1 MDKLELIKRN
11 VVEIVKEEELVS
23 LLKKKKNPVVYCGY
37 EPSGPLHL
45 GHMVTITKLKELQ
58 EAGFKVKILLAD
70 VHAYLNKKGDW
81 NFLDEQCKIWE
92 KAIKA
97 IGLDAEF
104 IKGSS
109 FQYDKDYWNDVLEIS
124 LKTTLNRGLRSMT
137 EIAREIDN
145 ATISQMI
152 YPVMQ
157 AVDMKALKV
166 DIGLGGMEQRKV
178 QMLARETLPLVNY
191 KPIIAIHTPLISS
204 LKGEGKMSSSIK
216 GSMISVIDSS
226 AEIRSA
232 IKGAHC
238 PEKIVENNPIMQI
251 AQLIIF
257 PNLTGFF
264 KITRPD
270 KFGGNLQFSNY
281 DELKHTYISGG
292 LHPADLKS
300 GVADAL
306 IDILEPIG
314 KRFKK

>member
-1 MDKLELIKRN
+1 MNKLELIKRN
-11 VVEIVKEEELVS
+11 TVEIIKESELED
-23 LLKKKKNPVVYCGY
+23 LRKKKAPVVYCGY

-45 GHMVTITKLKELQ
+45 GHMVTITKLKDLQ

-81 NFLDEQCKIWE
+81 KFINEQCKIWE

-97 IGLDAEF
+97 IGLNAEF
-104 IKGSS
+104 VKGSS
-109 FQYDKDYWNDVLEIS
+109 FQYDKNYWNDVLDIS
-124 LKTTLNRGLRSMT
+124 LQTTLKRGLRSMT
-137 EIAREIDN
+137 EIARDIDN

-157 AVDMKALKV
+157 TADMKALKV
-166 DIGLGGMEQRKV
+166 DVGLGGMEQRKV
-178 QMLARETLPLVNY
+178 QMLARETLSLINY
-191 KPIIAIHTPLISS
+191 KPIVAIHTPLISS
-204 LKGEGKMSSSIK
+204 LKGAGKMSSSVQ
-216 GSMISVIDSS
+216 GSMISVIDSP
-226 AEIRSA
+226 AEIRNA

-238 PEKIVENNPIMQI
+238 PIKIIKDNPVMQI
-251 AQLIIF
+251 AQLIVF

-264 KITRPD
+264 KIVRPD

-281 DELKHTYISGG
+281 DELEQAYISGK

-306 IDILEPIG
+306 VDVLEPIG
-314 KRFKK
+314 KILKIS

>member
-1 MDKLELIKRN
+1 
-11 VVEIVKEEELVS
+11 
-23 LLKKKKNPVVYCGY
+23 
-37 EPSGPLHL
+37 
-45 GHMVTITKLKELQ
+45 
-58 EAGFKVKILLAD
+58 
-70 VHAYLNKKGDW
+70 
-81 NFLDEQCKIWE
+81 
-92 KAIKA
+92 
-97 IGLDAEF
+97 
-104 IKGSS
+104 
-109 FQYDKDYWNDVLEIS
+109 
-124 LKTTLNRGLRSMT
+124 
-137 EIAREIDN
+137 
-145 ATISQMI
+145 
-152 YPVMQ
+152 
-157 AVDMKALKV
+157 
-166 DIGLGGMEQRKV
+166 
-178 QMLARETLPLVNY
+178 
-191 KPIIAIHTPLISS
+191 
-204 LKGEGKMSSSIK
+204 
-216 GSMISVIDSS
+216 MISVIDSS

>member
-45 GHMVTITKLKELQ
+45 GHMVTITKLKDLQ

-152 YPVMQ
+152 YLPT
-157 AVDMKALKV
+157 
-166 DIGLGGMEQRKV
+166 GRKI
-178 QMLARETLPLVNY
+178 N
-191 KPIIAIHTPLISS
+191 
-204 LKGEGKMSSSIK
+204 
-216 GSMISVIDSS
+216 VI
-226 AEIRSA
+226 
-232 IKGAHC
+232 
-238 PEKIVENNPIMQI
+238 N
-251 AQLIIF
+251 
-257 PNLTGFF
+257 
-264 KITRPD
+264 
-270 KFGGNLQFSNY
+270 
-281 DELKHTYISGG
+281 
-292 LHPADLKS
+292 
-300 GVADAL
+300 
-306 IDILEPIG
+306 
-314 KRFKK
+314 